1 MLSVAVEGISDE
13 AVVRRL
19 CTTTGVEVGAVYVT
33 GGKPK
38 LDARLGGFNHSAQYR
53 PWLVLRDL
61 DTDAGCAPTLRAQLL
76 PHPAPG
82 MHLRI
87 PVTSIEAW
95 LLADRTH
102 IAQFLGI
109 SLRAVPTEPDSLMR
123 PKRTLVDLAQ
133 RSRKRAIRED
143 LVPREGTARELGPGY
158 TARIIEFATTL
169 WNPEEAAER
178 SDSLARCIRRLK
190 QLSGDEA

>member
-19 CTTTGVEVGAVYVT
+19 CAYAGVEIATVFVA

-38 LDARLGGFNHSAQYR
+38 LDVRLGGFNHSAHHR

-61 DTDAGCAPTLRAQLL
+61 DSDAECAPTLRRKLL
-76 PHPAPG
+76 PNPAVG
-82 MHLRI
+82 MQLRI
-87 PVTSIEAW
+87 PVTAVEAW
-95 LLADRTH
+95 LLADRVR

-109 SLRAVPTEPDSLMR
+109 SPAVVPDRPDTLAR

-133 RSRKRAIRED
+133 RSRKRGIRED
-143 LVPREGTARELGPGY
+143 FVPRPGSARELGPG
-158 TARIIEFATTL
+158 
-169 WNPEEAAER
+169 
-178 SDSLARCIRRLK
+178 
-190 QLSGDEA
+190 